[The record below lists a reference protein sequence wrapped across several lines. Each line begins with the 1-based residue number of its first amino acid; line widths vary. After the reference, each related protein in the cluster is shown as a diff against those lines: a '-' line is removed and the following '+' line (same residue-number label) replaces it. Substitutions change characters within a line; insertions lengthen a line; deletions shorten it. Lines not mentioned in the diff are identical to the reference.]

1 MNTTL
6 TAAELTALSA
16 DDVLALLGFKPRA
29 KRVTPIVDDG
39 IDLFDSEG
47 EVTAVVSVGG
57 AQ

>member
-1 MNTTL
+1 MHNHNATL

-29 KRVTPIVDDG
+29 KPIVDDG
-39 IDLFDSEG
+39 VDLFDPEG
-47 EVTAVVSVGG
+47 EVTAIVKVGG